1 MTVTMKTIPAII
13 NALKKRKPTALTKD
27 SNKPLSPQEAVK
39 QLAPTLLAKRQEGL
53 TTAELVDFL
62 AGHGIIIKTHNLT
75 RSLRKY
81 SIDNGI
87 QKSDTK
93 NETSS
98 DPSSNITD
106 EAVG

>member
-1 MTVTMKTIPAII
+1 MSVIMKTIPTII
-13 NALKKRKPTALTKD
+13 NALKKRKPSPLTKD
-27 SNKPLSPQEAVK
+27 SDKPLSSQQAVK
-39 QLAPTLLAKRQEGL
+39 QLAPTLLAKRQEGI

-62 AGHGIIIKTHNLT
+62 AGHGIIIKAHNLT

-81 SIDNGI
+81 SIDNDI